1 MIMGNYLKSALA
13 AFTSLLLTTGYAQ
26 TVTVTCTGI
35 SGSYK
40 SGAVTSS
47 GGLTDGTIT
56 VTGSGATPA
65 STVGWAVFDLTTIT
79 IPTGATI
86 TGATITVN
94 KPAAAT
100 GSGTPGTYSLT
111 GTAGDLSNLATTAQ
125 GTTLYTSLGSGTG
138 ISTTAWQP
146 TQSGTRTVTINAAGR
161 NFLTNNLTGPVTV
174 GFTITSSSR
183 VFTMDG
189 YTGSVPPTLDITYM
203 PPPPPCIGAPSPGT
217 DGCSDD
223 DNIDTFIL
231 VGENATA
238 FYDYA
243 TGCVGASAYDNR
255 TAQPAVSLMQ
265 GTNYNAMVNSV
276 YGNGDYAAV
285 WIDFDNDNVFTYT
298 ERITAMTTDLDVFTK
313 PVPINI
319 PSTGSLGLRKM
330 RVMVGYPNNTDATTF
345 DACNSNSSTD
355 GWDFGEVH
363 DYTINIIANPL
374 TITLENIAVK
384 NAGTA
389 NILSWNTASEERTDR
404 FDIERSADG
413 GKSFVKIASQNANG
427 VASTYTYTD
436 KTPVQGDNYYRLE
449 MVDATEHVTYS
460 KMVSA
465 TMNKRGNLV
474 IDVHPN
480 PAKDV
485 LNVKLYNVDDVKGEL
500 AIYDLTGKLIA
511 KQNVIDTNAVLDVSG
526 LHSGVYFLKYTNG
539 TALHTI
545 KFTRQ

>member
-1 MIMGNYLKSALA
+1 MRNYLKSTLT

-26 TVTVTCTGI
+26 TVTVTCTGVT
-35 SGSYK
+35 GSYK

-47 GGLTDGTIT
+47 GVLTDGTIT
-56 VTGSGATPA
+56 VTGSTATPA
-65 STVGWAVFDLTTIT
+65 STVGWAVFDLTTVT

-94 KPAAAT
+94 KPAAAS
-100 GSGTPGTYSLT
+100 GSGTPGAYSLT

-125 GTTLYTSLGSGTG
+125 GTTLYTSLSSGTG

-146 TQSGTRTVTINAAGR
+146 TQSGTRTLTINTAGR
-161 NFLTNNLTGPVTV
+161 NFLANNLTGPVTV

-183 VFTMDG
+183 VFTMEG
-189 YTGSVPPTLDITYM
+189 YTGAVPPTLNITYA
-203 PPPPPCIGAPSPGT
+203 PPAPPCAGAPNPGGF
-217 DGCSDD
+217 GCSDD

-243 TGCVGASAYDNR
+243 TGCVGTSAYDNR

-276 YGNGDYAAV
+276 FGSGDYAAV

-319 PSTGSLGLRKM
+319 PATASLGLRKM
-330 RVMVGYPNNTDATTF
+330 RVMVGYPNNNDATTF

-355 GWDFGEVH
+355 GWDYGEVH

-374 TITLENIAVK
+374 AITLENIAVK
-384 NAGTA
+384 NAGTS
-389 NILSWNTASEERTDR
+389 NILSWNTASEERTDK
-404 FDIERSADG
+404 FDIERSTDG
-413 GKSFVKIASQNANG
+413 GKNFVKIASKNANG
-427 VASTYTYTD
+427 IASNYIYTD
-436 KTPVQGDNYYRLE
+436 KNPVQGNNYYRLK
-449 MVDATEHVTYS
+449 MMDAAGHVTYS
-460 KMVSA
+460 KMVNA
-465 TMNKRGNLV
+465 VVTTRGNIV

-485 LNVKLYNVDDVKGEL
+485 LNVKLYNVDGVKGEL
-500 AIYDLTGKLIA
+500 AIYDLTGKLMV
-511 KQNVIDTNAVLDVSG
+511 KQNVTDTDVTVNLNEIHAG
-526 LHSGVYFLKYTNG
+526 IYFLKYSDGIT
-539 TALHTI
+539 LHTL
-545 KFTRQ
+545 KFTKQ